1 MVPTTMATME
11 APAARITVPSG
22 GGGGA
27 DAQIYDSTNYD
38 GTYHNAA
45 IGGGGG
51 GAGGGNNGGSACPTN
66 SYGANGDGGS
76 LAGTGGS
83 NVTNAS
89 GGVTSGPPGQN
100 GTASRATNGGNG
112 GSGLNP
118 SVNTRGGG
126 GGGAGWNGGGGGAS
140 DNSAGG
146 GGGAGSSL
154 IAGAAPGGIQ
164 TFATDT
170 SGSPYATVYWI
181 DITTSSLGS
190 GSINHAY
197 SDQVAGTFGAATAVT
212 GSGAQWTVSPSLPAG
227 LTLDPTTGA
236 ISGTPTVASPS
247 SRYTFTATWSSGG
260 LLLAQTSKALT
271 LSIAS
276 PSTPTTGTTTTEGG
290 QLAKTGDQSALLL
303 LGGGALVCAGAIA
316 SRSLRRRRS
325 RSL

>member
-11 APAARITVPSG
+11 APAARITVRAVEIPE
-22 GGGGA
+22 A
-27 DAQIYDSTNYD
+27 V
-38 GTYHNAA
+38 AA
-45 IGGGGG
+45 PIR
-51 GAGGGNNGGSACPTN
+51 AGRAVEAVAPMLKFTTRQTTTARTTTPPLVVGVVARVAEIT
-66 SYGANGDGGS
+66 
-76 LAGTGGS
+76 AGLP
-83 NVTNAS
+83 A
-89 GGVTSGPPGQN
+89 
-100 GTASRATNGGNG
+100 
-112 GSGLNP
+112 P
-118 SVNTRGGG
+118 SVHPRGGG
-126 GGGAGWNGGGGGAS
+126 GGGAGWIGGGGGAS
-140 DNSAGG
+140 DHSAGG

-276 PSTPTTGTTTTEGG
+276 PSTPTTGTTTTAGG